1 MNRLRKTKYF
11 VYLVLLALLLLPST
25 AMATSIFEHQS
36 VNVPVNQSVDDV
48 VVIGADADIW
58 GTVNSSVIVVNGTAN
73 IHSSA
78 HIKGIVV
85 IIGGKLQQD
94 NGAEILNNIYDISF
108 DNATKNSLLIGGGLL
123 LGIWMIQLAG
133 SLMIVLI
140 PMLMLLFGKQ
150 RIASFINK
158 YKAES
163 QVRLLYT
170 GFFSG
175 LLLSAASLLLI
186 LTIIGIPFILIIG
199 LIALVSFII
208 GITIVSY
215 IIGER
220 FQGSSEKVDW
230 IKATIG
236 SFILMAAINIPIVGL
251 FILLVVLL
259 YSLGITTTWV
269 VEKTKNKKR

>member
-11 VYLVLLALLLLPST
+11 VLIVLLALLLLPST

-36 VNVPVNQSVDDV
+36 VNVPANQTVDDV

-58 GTVNSSVIVVNGTAN
+58 GTVKSSLIVVNGTAN

-78 HIKGIVV
+78 HIKGFIV

-94 NGAEILNNIYDISF
+94 TGAEILNDIYDISF
-108 DNATKNSLLIGGGLL
+108 DNATKNSLLIGGGFL

-150 RIASFINK
+150 RIVSFINK

-175 LLLSAASLLLI
+175 LLLAAASLLLI
-186 LTIIGIPFILIIG
+186 LTIIGFPFILMIMLII
-199 LIALVSFII
+199 LVSFIF
-208 GITIVSY
+208 GITILSY
-215 IIGER
+215 MIGER
-220 FQGSSEKVDW
+220 FRGSSEKVDL
-230 IKATIG
+230 IKTTIG
-236 SFILMAAINIPIVGL
+236 SFMLMATVNIPVVGL
-251 FILLVVLL
+251 FILVVVLL